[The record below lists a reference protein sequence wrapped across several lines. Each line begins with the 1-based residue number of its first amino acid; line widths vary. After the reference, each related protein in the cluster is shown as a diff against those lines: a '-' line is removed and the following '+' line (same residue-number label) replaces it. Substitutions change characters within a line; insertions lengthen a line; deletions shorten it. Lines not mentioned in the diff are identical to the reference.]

1 MIHQVFTYKYMHCV
15 EEKTPQRGKNSMKS
29 KKITNVNK
37 PISIFL
43 PSPILLLVLV
53 FYSVST
59 GTYFI
64 SFDNT
69 KMNLDVIEI

>member
-1 MIHQVFTYKYMHCV
+1 
-15 EEKTPQRGKNSMKS
+15 MKS

-43 PSPILLLVLV
+43 PSPKLLLVLV

>member
-1 MIHQVFTYKYMHCV
+1 MHCV

-43 PSPILLLVLV
+43 PSPKLLLVLV

>member
-1 MIHQVFTYKYMHCV
+1 MQ
-15 EEKTPQRGKNSMKS
+15 
-29 KKITNVNK
+29 
-37 PISIFL
+37 FL
-43 PSPILLLVLV
+43 PKLSVKFVISATLENVSKSLWILRQRDVV